1 MDVCYADYGLTRG
14 EDEEMVKRYNTLAEI
29 REALSWAVE
38 TVLGLIQRG
47 AIWGSGKKDADGNPA
62 DMDLSEDMIR
72 TMKNNRRAGAYE
84 E

>member
-72 TMKNNRRAGAYE
+72 TMKIDRRAGAYE